1 MSQSFFDRTLT
12 TARSEFDSQRWK
24 KHHASLVVMQGAE
37 IGRDFR
43 LRRGSMFVGRG
54 LDVDIRIPDDLASRR
69 HARID
74 FTWDPFKETATF
86 ILIDLEST
94 NHTFVNSRQVDR
106 IDLKDGDKIQI
117 GDTVLKFVLLDE
129 IEVKFHAEVRNRIT
143 FDQLSGLL
151 TKESLY
157 LALEV
162 ELKRCARY
170 TVPLAVLMMDLDH
183 FKSVNDTHGHLMGSH
198 VLSEVGRLIARSIR
212 GADVAARYGGEEFV
226 AYLPETD
233 GAGAVQ
239 VAERIRMSVETTE
252 FALDGQTARTTISVG
267 IALFP
272 AHGHNLKELVSR
284 ADRALYRAKEEGR
297 NRVCLDIG
305 EPARV
310 VG

>member
-1 MSQSFFDRTLT
+1 MAQSFFDRTVS
-12 TARSEFDSQRWK
+12 TARSEEDSQRWK

-43 LRRGSMFVGRG
+43 LRRGSMTIGRG

-86 ILIDLEST
+86 ILSDLEST
-94 NHTFVNSRQVDR
+94 NHTFVNSRRADR

-151 TKESLY
+151 TKESLTI
-157 LALEV
+157 ALDM

-183 FKSVNDTHGHLMGSH
+183 FKSVNDTKGHLMGSH
-198 VLSEVGRLIARSIR
+198 VLSEVGRIIARSIR
-212 GADVAARYGGEEFV
+212 GADVASRYGGEEFL

-239 VAERIRMSVETTE
+239 VADRIRMSVQTTE
-252 FALDGQTARTTISVG
+252 FALDSQTARTTISVG
-267 IALFP
+267 VALFP
-272 AHGHNLKELVSR
+272 AHGHDLKSLVAR

-297 NRVCLDIG
+297 NRVCLDVG
-305 EPARV
+305 EPALP
-310 VG
+310 GG

>member
-12 TARSEFDSQRWK
+12 TARSEEDSQRWK

-43 LRRGSMFVGRG
+43 LRRGSMVIGRG

-74 FTWDPFKETATF
+74 FAWDPFKETATF

-94 NHTFVNSRQVDR
+94 NHTFVNSRQADR

-129 IEVKFHAEVRNRIT
+129 IEVKFHAEVRNRIS

-183 FKSVNDTHGHLMGSH
+183 FKSVNDTRGHLMGSH

-252 FALDGQTARTTISVG
+252 FALDGQTARATISVG

-272 AHGHNLKELVSR
+272 AHGRHLRELVSR

-297 NRVCLDIG
+297 NRVCLD
-305 EPARV
+305 
-310 VG
+310 VGA

>member
-1 MSQSFFDRTLT
+1 
-12 TARSEFDSQRWK
+12 
-24 KHHASLVVMQGAE
+24 
-37 IGRDFR
+37 
-43 LRRGSMFVGRG
+43 
-54 LDVDIRIPDDLASRR
+54 
-69 HARID
+69 
-74 FTWDPFKETATF
+74 
-86 ILIDLEST
+86 
-94 NHTFVNSRQVDR
+94 
-106 IDLKDGDKIQI
+106 
-117 GDTVLKFVLLDE
+117 
-129 IEVKFHAEVRNRIT
+129 
-143 FDQLSGLL
+143 
-151 TKESLY
+151 
-157 LALEV
+157 V

-183 FKSVNDTHGHLMGSH
+183 FKSVNDTRGHLMGSH

-252 FALDGQTARTTISVG
+252 FALDDQTARTAISVG

-272 AHGHNLKELVSR
+272 AHGNDLKSLVSR

-305 EPARV
+305 
-310 VG
+310 G

>member
-1 MSQSFFDRTLT
+1 MSQSFFDSTLVT
-12 TARSEFDSQRWK
+12 ERSEEDSQRWK

-43 LRRGSMFVGRG
+43 LRRGSMTIGRG

-69 HARID
+69 HARIEIS
-74 FTWDPFKETATF
+74 WDPFKETATF
-86 ILIDLEST
+86 VLTDLNST
-94 NHTFVNSRQVDR
+94 NHTFVNSRQADR
-106 IDLKDGDKIQI
+106 IDLQDGDKIQI

-151 TKESLY
+151 TKESLF
-157 LALEV
+157 LALDM
-162 ELKRCARY
+162 ELKRCHRY

-183 FKSVNDTHGHLMGSH
+183 FKAVNDTRGHMMGSH
-198 VLSEVGRLIARSIR
+198 VLAEVGRLIARSIR

-226 AYLPETD
+226 AYLPEAD

-239 VAERIRMSVETTE
+239 VAERIRMNIESTE
-252 FALDGQTARTTISVG
+252 FALDGQTVRSSISVG

-272 AHGHNLKELVSR
+272 AHGHDLKSLVAR
-284 ADRALYRAKEEGR
+284 ADRALYRAKEDGR
-297 NRVCLDIG
+297 NRVCLD
-305 EPARV
+305 V
-310 VG
+310 D